1 MSFFSASMF
10 DFINRTEDK
19 GAAPKYGQHFFSVSV
34 RRDLLSHFSV
44 QNKFRRQIFAGK
56 FSQAN

>member
-1 MSFFSASMF
+1 MF